1 MFDFQFMH
9 LEKIWLEGE
18 KIRWKLCT
26 NIIVTQ
32 KNKKNNGE
40 KKNSEYENLEETEV
54 GVRINE

>member
-1 MFDFQFMH
+1 

-32 KNKKNNGE
+32 KNKKLME
-40 KKNSEYENLEETEV
+40 KRKIVNMK
-54 GVRINE
+54 I